1 MSRILKV
8 LVVFLLALDA
18 SFLQAAENRLK
29 IELSAQIASL
39 IDAYAAAQLN
49 LQRQHSV
56 VAPLQAVAAAPAYPI
71 LEGTETK
78 VLIECMETRDMRP
91 YFDFVKKQKADK
103 ISTFVDGLLAENA
116 TFLDLGVSIGGGD
129 WGPVDLTR
137 DALKA
142 ALGEKVRGVVINVP
156 APVGANIKLL
166 YTYHIAVEQE
176 IAEGLEEYINLF
188 APSGDDSNFLAESVN
203 QPEYRSRGTFKN
215 AIAEVIL
222 R

>member
-1 MSRILKV
+1 MNKISKIICV
-8 LVVFLLALDA
+8 SLLALGA
-18 SFLQAAENRLK
+18 SFLQAAEDVKR
-29 IELSAQIASL
+29 ELSTRIVDL
-39 IDAYAAAQLN
+39 IDAYTTVQLN
-49 LQRQHSV
+49 LQRQQPVAVSFPAV
-56 VAPLQAVAAAPAYPI
+56 V
-71 LEGTETK
+71 EGTETK

-116 TFLDLGVSIGGGD
+116 TFLDLGVNTGGGD
-129 WGPVDLTR
+129 WGPVDRTR

-142 ALGEKVRGVVINVP
+142 ALGDKVRGVVINVP
-156 APVGANIKLL
+156 APAAANIKLL
-166 YTYHIAVEQE
+166 YTYHIAVEKE